1 MAATYQAL
9 EVCAFGGGLQRART
23 AFVDHLASCRDV
35 LTVGDGDGRFLRALL
50 DAAPDVRVHSVD
62 ASARML
68 ALAGSRLR
76 PDQRDRVT
84 FECTDARHF
93 DSGQRTYDAIVT
105 MFFLDCFVEGDVERI
120 VSRLLPH
127 LRPGGLWL
135 YADFA
140 IPPSGAA
147 RIHARVVV
155 GALYRFFRWRAG
167 LEARTLPPSE
177 AILERAGLSSLDQ
190 REFRA
195 GLVRSAVY
203 RYSSVGS
210 TDQ

>member
-9 EVCAFGGGLQRART
+9 ELCAFGGGLQRART
-23 AFVDHLASCRDV
+23 AFVDHLTPCRDV
-35 LTVGDGDGRFLRALL
+35 LTLGDGDGRFLKALL

-68 ALAGSRLR
+68 ALAGGRLTAH
-76 PDQRDRVT
+76 QRARLT
-84 FECTDARHF
+84 FDCADARHF
-93 DSGQRTYDAIVT
+93 DPGQRTYDAIVT

-120 VSRLLPH
+120 VSRILPH

-147 RIHARVVV
+147 RMHARVAVS
-155 GALYRFFRWRAG
+155 ALYRFFRWRAD

-177 AILERAGLSSLDQ
+177 AILQRAGLSCLDQ

-195 GLVRSAVY
+195 GLIRSAVY
-203 RYSSVGS
+203 RYFSVGS